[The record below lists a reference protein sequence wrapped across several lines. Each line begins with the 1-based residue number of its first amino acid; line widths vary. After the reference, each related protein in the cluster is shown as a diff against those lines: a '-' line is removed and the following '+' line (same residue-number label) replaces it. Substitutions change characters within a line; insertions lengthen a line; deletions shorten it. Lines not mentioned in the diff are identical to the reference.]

1 MKKHHSWEAV
11 TGAPVPLWI
20 SPDRPT
26 WVVLT
31 EVADQLLKNPDQF
44 PQEFQAL
51 HNRLPQSLPA
61 PYTRRDPQRNP
72 LPLEEL
78 WLHLTDQCNL
88 SCSHCLFSSSPETTT
103 SLSTDQALSLVSQ
116 AKDAGCA
123 IIALTGG
130 EPMVHPGFHTI
141 VSEIMDTTT
150 AQCALLTNG
159 LLVDQHLDADWPRE
173 RISLQISLDGTPSVH
188 DQIRGKGT
196 FEALCSQLRWLT
208 NNHWHVTISWCVTT
222 DNLSDLPW
230 LISFAA
236 EYQVAAVHFMWHV
249 IRGRGDMSQHPTPDA
264 IMGPLTEAIVL
275 AEKLGVLIDNIEQ
288 LQRQL
293 LAPPGTRFDG
303 SSAGVTCAAIGPDN
317 RLYPSAATVG
327 IPELATTMPNG
338 LLAAWQSSPVL
349 HAIRNYS
356 VIDRHND
363 PWRFLLGGGD
373 FDQRYLS
380 NGSIDGEDPYYPLY
394 QALSCWLIARLAQ
407 RYPDNGRSGVRLAMG
422 EYLSACGIDKPE
434 AVCNSTCLL
443 SLHGALDARSAVKSY
458 YDGSAGDK
466 RAEILNPVSY
476 DPLMMTHIP
485 DEYRFRGYGCGS
497 PVLDAGITAG
507 ETVVDLG
514 CGSGVECFIAARL
527 VGPNGHVIG
536 VDMLDSMLHVAK
548 TGAQAVMQKL
558 GYTNLEFINGY
569 LEALPL
575 ADQSVDV
582 IVSNCVLNLSA
593 DKRTLFHEILRV
605 LKPGGRLV
613 AADVVCDHEPAA
625 SILHDPT
632 LKGECISGALTQ
644 KDLVAILDE
653 TGFDSFTALK
663 RSPYRVVADHPF
675 FSLTFSVF
683 KPEAVDQEYETVCY
697 PGPARQLVSPAGV
710 LLPAG
715 TPVRLSTR
723 EAELLDA
730 QLWRFA
736 EDGSIHNRI
745 MVSSCCLPP
754 EADHPAPAVSL
765 PRLTSDCMA
774 CGAPLV
780 YQSMPTDMHCTYCG
794 ATRSSNAACVE
805 GHFVCERCHSGDSHQ
820 IITAICCEKRTHD
833 PIALMRTIRQ
843 HPALPLHGA
852 HHHAMVPGIILSCL
866 RSLGATVHDT
876 MIENAIQRGGAVEG
890 GSCSFYGVC
899 GAATGVGIAVS
910 ILLEATPLTA
920 QGRQKAQQAVHSVL
934 GEIATYTAA
943 RCCQRDTFI
952 ALQKGMEICGE
963 LIGLTTTY
971 PEPFACT
978 QMARNQ
984 ECLGIQCPLWP

>member
-51 HNRLPQSLPA
+51 HNRLPQSLPT

-173 RISLQISLDGTPSVH
+173 RISLQISLDGTPTVH

-230 LISFAA
+230 LISLAA

-317 RLYPSAATVG
+317 QLYPSAATVS

-338 LLAAWQSSPVL
+338 LLAAWQRSPIL

-356 VIDRHND
+356 VIDRHDD
-363 PWRFLLGGGD
+363 PWRFLLGGV
-373 FDQRYLS
+373 
-380 NGSIDGEDPYYPLY
+380 I
-394 QALSCWLIARLAQ
+394 LIN
-407 RYPDNGRSGVRLAMG
+407 D
-422 EYLSACGIDKPE
+422 
-434 AVCNSTCLL
+434 T
-443 SLHGALDARSAVKSY
+443 
-458 YDGSAGDK
+458 
-466 RAEILNPVSY
+466 
-476 DPLMMTHIP
+476 
-485 DEYRFRGYGCGS
+485 YR
-497 PVLDAGITAG
+497 
-507 ETVVDLG
+507 
-514 CGSGVECFIAARL
+514 
-527 VGPNGHVIG
+527 
-536 VDMLDSMLHVAK
+536 M
-548 TGAQAVMQKL
+548 
-558 GYTNLEFINGY
+558 
-569 LEALPL
+569 
-575 ADQSVDV
+575 DQSMVKTP
-582 IVSNCVLNLSA
+582 ITHFI
-593 DKRTLFHEILRV
+593 R
-605 LKPGGRLV
+605 RLV
-613 AADVVCDHEPAA
+613 A
-625 SILHDPT
+625 
-632 LKGECISGALTQ
+632 G
-644 KDLVAILDE
+644 
-653 TGFDSFTALK
+653 
-663 RSPYRVVADHPF
+663 
-675 FSLTFSVF
+675 
-683 KPEAVDQEYETVCY
+683 
-697 PGPARQLVSPAGV
+697 
-710 LLPAG
+710 
-715 TPVRLSTR
+715 
-723 EAELLDA
+723 
-730 QLWRFA
+730 
-736 EDGSIHNRI
+736 
-745 MVSSCCLPP
+745 
-754 EADHPAPAVSL
+754 
-765 PRLTSDCMA
+765 
-774 CGAPLV
+774 
-780 YQSMPTDMHCTYCG
+780 
-794 ATRSSNAACVE
+794 
-805 GHFVCERCHSGDSHQ
+805 
-820 IITAICCEKRTHD
+820 
-833 PIALMRTIRQ
+833 
-843 HPALPLHGA
+843 
-852 HHHAMVPGIILSCL
+852 
-866 RSLGATVHDT
+866 
-876 MIENAIQRGGAVEG
+876 
-890 GSCSFYGVC
+890 
-899 GAATGVGIAVS
+899 
-910 ILLEATPLTA
+910 
-920 QGRQKAQQAVHSVL
+920 
-934 GEIATYTAA
+934 
-943 RCCQRDTFI
+943 
-952 ALQKGMEICGE
+952 
-963 LIGLTTTY
+963 
-971 PEPFACT
+971 
-978 QMARNQ
+978 
-984 ECLGIQCPLWP
+984 

>member
-1 MKKHHSWEAV
+1 MQTPHAWEAI
-11 TGAPVPLWI
+11 TDASVPLWI
-20 SPDRPT
+20 CPERPS

-31 EVADQLLKNPDQF
+31 EYADQLMKSPDHA
-44 PQEFQAL
+44 PQDFQTL
-51 HNRLPQSLPA
+51 HDRLPQCVTT
-61 PYTRRDPQRNP
+61 PYTRRNTQHTP

-78 WLHLTDQCNL
+78 WLHITDQCNL
-88 SCSHCLFSSSPETTT
+88 SCSHCLFSSTPDTTT
-103 SLSTDQALSLVSQ
+103 SLRTDQAVSLIHQ
-116 AKDAGCA
+116 AHDAGCA

-130 EPMVHPGFHTI
+130 EPMVHPGFQTI

-159 LLVDQHLDADWPRE
+159 LLADQCLDTDWPRE
-173 RISLQISLDGTPSVH
+173 RISLQISLDGVPLVH
-188 DQIRGKGT
+188 DQIRGSGT
-196 FEALCSQLRWLT
+196 FEALCSKLRWLT

-222 DNLSDLPW
+222 ENVNDLPW
-230 LISFAA
+230 LIDFAA
-236 EYQVAAVHFMWHV
+236 EYQVDAVHFMWHV
-249 IRGRGDMSQHPTPDA
+249 IRGRGDAAQHPTPDD
-264 IMGPLTEAIVL
+264 IMGPLTEAILL
-275 AEKLGVLIDNIEQ
+275 AEKKGILIDNIEQ
-288 LQRQL
+288 LKRQL
-293 LAPPGTRFDG
+293 LSPPGTRFDG

-317 RLYPSAATVG
+317 RLYPSAATVC

-338 LLAAWQSSPVL
+338 LMAAWNTSPVL
-349 HAIRNYS
+349 AAIRNYS

-380 NGSIDGEDPYYPLY
+380 NASIHGEDPYYPLY
-394 QALSCWLIARLAQ
+394 QALGCWLIARLAK
-407 RYPDNGRSGVRLAMG
+407 RYPDTGRNGVRLAMG

-443 SLHGALDARSAVKSY
+443 SLHGTLDARSTVKSY
-458 YDGSAGDK
+458 YDGSAGDT

-485 DEYRFRGYGCGS
+485 DEFRFRGYGCGS

-527 VGPNGHVIG
+527 VGPNGQVIG
-536 VDMLDSMLHVAK
+536 VDMLDSMLQVAK
-548 TGAQAVMQKL
+548 AGAQAVIQKL
-558 GYTNLEFINGY
+558 GYNNLQFINGY

-575 ADQSVDV
+575 PDQSADV
-582 IVSNCVLNLSA
+582 IVSNCVLNLST
-593 DKRTLFHEILRV
+593 DKRALFHEILRI

-613 AADVVCDHEPAA
+613 AADVVCDREPAA
-625 SILHDPT
+625 AILHDPI

-653 TGFDSFTALK
+653 TGFDTFIAMK
-663 RSPYRVVADHPF
+663 RTPYRVVADHPF
-675 FSLTFSVF
+675 YSLTFSVS
-683 KPEAVDQEYETVCY
+683 KPAALDSLYETVCY
-697 PGPARQLVSPAGV
+697 PGPARHLVSPSGIVLPRGV
-710 LLPAG
+710 
-715 TPVRLSTR
+715 PVRLSTG
-723 EAELLDA
+723 EAVLLDA

-736 EDGSIHNRI
+736 EDGSIHNRV

-754 EADHPAPAVSL
+754 EVDHQPQTTFA
-765 PRLTSDCMA
+765 PRLTHDCMA

-780 YQSMPTDMHCTYCG
+780 YQSMPTEMHCTYCG
-794 ATRSSNAACVE
+794 VARSSNAACVE
-805 GHFVCERCHSGDSHQ
+805 GHFVCERCHSGDSQQ
-820 IITAICCEKRTHD
+820 IITAICCENQTPD
-833 PIALMRTIRQ
+833 PIALMRSIRQ

-866 RSLGATVHDT
+866 RALGATVHDI

-920 QGRQKAQQAVHSVL
+920 QGRQKAQQAVHTVL
-934 GEIATYTAA
+934 GEISTYTAA

-952 ALQKGMEICGE
+952 ALQRGMELCGD
-963 LIGLTTTY
+963 LIGLTTPY

-978 QMARNQ
+978 QMALNQ
-984 ECLGIQCPLWP
+984 ECLGIPCPLWP